1 METLVQ
7 RNIKLILPIYIHMYF
22 WECSCIWMVCDF
34 IYVVCICVC
43 LWLIT
48 VTVNGIN
55 NIQLSEMLLDNRLAE
70 NPFHRMSQNDQCMSR
85 SVNNSF
91 GKYQLENSMTT

>member
-1 METLVQ
+1 MWV
-7 RNIKLILPIYIHMYF
+7 
-22 WECSCIWMVCDF
+22 
-34 IYVVCICVC
+34 
-43 LWLIT
+43 IT

-70 NPFHRMSQNDQCMSR
+70 NPFHRMSQDDQCMSR

-91 GKYQLENSMTT
+91 GKYQLENIMRT